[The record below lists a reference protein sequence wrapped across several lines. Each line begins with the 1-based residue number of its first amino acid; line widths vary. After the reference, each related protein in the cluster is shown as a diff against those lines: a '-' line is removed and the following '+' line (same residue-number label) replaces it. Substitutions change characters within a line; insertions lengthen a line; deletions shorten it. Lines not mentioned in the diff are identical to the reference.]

1 MPRLIKCAALA
12 LALLAF
18 ATCRNAAAQMVDPP
32 DISPHGCTQVSG
44 ESHPAMA
51 AWSSDWWSSLQLR
64 VQLAAVRWGW
74 LRPSQDALVERV
86 PIRLPKAVVRKR
98 R

>member
-1 MPRLIKCAALA
+1 MPRLIKCAAFA

-32 DISPHGCTQVSG
+32 VISPHGCTQAAG
-44 ESHPAMA
+44 DTGPAMA
-51 AWSSDWWSSLQLR
+51 VWSPDWWSSLQLR
-64 VQLAAVRWGW
+64 VQLAAARCGW
-74 LRPSQDALVERV
+74 LQPSHDALADRASL
-86 PIRLPKAVVRKR
+86 RLPKAVVRKR